1 MSIYFDMKS
10 SETYTQSERK
20 KNKPPPPRRHCC
32 SCRHQYA
39 RLVHESVRRTFQTI
53 CNFGMKCA
61 SVCLSHTTQEK
72 RQPAYHDLC
81 MVTSRLLQC
90 RAPKPSF
97 VQLMLPLLSLFS
109 SKTIFTSII
118 YILCSVMWKNN
129 ELFFRFRC
137 SLLIWCLL
145 NTHAAPSFDVQSSG
159 DCVDLLANLP
169 LHCLFRFL
177 ARSSARLLSAICC
190 FIHCTIVDFIRLLF
204 CTFRANI
211 IYFIDFDIW
220 TTTDINNLLFN

>member
-1 MSIYFDMKS
+1 MMRKGGWLFLYHTNNHDDRVDMKSELIINACQNGHMSIYFDMKS
-10 SETYTQSERK
+10 SETYTESERRK

-90 RAPKPSF
+90 RAIIRSVDAAIIIIIF
-97 VQLMLPLLSLFS
+97 V
-109 SKTIFTSII
+109 
-118 YILCSVMWKNN
+118 KNN
-129 ELFFRFRC
+129 F
-137 SLLIWCLL
+137 
-145 NTHAAPSFDVQSSG
+145 H
-159 DCVDLLANLP
+159 
-169 LHCLFRFL
+169 
-177 ARSSARLLSAICC
+177 
-190 FIHCTIVDFIRLLF
+190 
-204 CTFRANI
+204 
-211 IYFIDFDIW
+211 IYYLYFMFSYVEK
-220 TTTDINNLLFN
+220 

>member
-1 MSIYFDMKS
+1 
-10 SETYTQSERK
+10 
-20 KNKPPPPRRHCC
+20 
-32 SCRHQYA
+32 
-39 RLVHESVRRTFQTI
+39 
-53 CNFGMKCA
+53 MKCA

-72 RQPAYHDLC
+72 RQLAYHDLC
-81 MVTSRLLQC
+81 MITSRLLQC

-97 VQLMLPLLSLFS
+97 VPLMLPLLSLFS

-159 DCVDLLANLP
+159 ACVDLLANLP

-177 ARSSARLLSAICC
+177 VRSFAHPLARCLYLMLYSLYNCWFHSSSFLHFSGKHHLFYWFWYMDDDRHKQ
-190 FIHCTIVDFIRLLF
+190 FIIQL
-204 CTFRANI
+204 
-211 IYFIDFDIW
+211 
-220 TTTDINNLLFN
+220 NLCSIQLWFSRFTPSLNPHQMCEPFEKWNTYTNKSL